1 MVQPFA
7 NFGTSKNLFG
17 YQIVKNKI
25 KSLEITIVGTGL
37 LIGFVI
43 SWALGLS
50 GGDVFI
56 WIFCLYLGL
65 EVGKIIFSDDS
76 NDDDDD
82 FDGGLLNPIYQGI

>member
-1 MVQPFA
+1 MLTLVRL
-7 NFGTSKNLFG
+7 KEIEHIRLFK
-17 YQIVKNKI
+17 VFL
-25 KSLEITIVGTGL
+25 KSLEIVIVGIGL
-37 LIGFVI
+37 LVGYIL

-82 FDGGLLNPIYQGI
+82 YDGGILTPAFQGI